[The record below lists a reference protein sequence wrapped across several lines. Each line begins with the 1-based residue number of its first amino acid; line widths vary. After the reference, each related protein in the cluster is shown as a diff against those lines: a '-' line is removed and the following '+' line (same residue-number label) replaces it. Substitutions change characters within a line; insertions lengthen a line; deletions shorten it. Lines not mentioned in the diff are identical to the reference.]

1 MLRFESRMFSL
12 VWAAV
17 ALVAGFGAAS
27 QASAGDARVKRILE
41 TKEPLVIGHRGAS
54 AFAPE
59 NTIPSFQLAIEQ
71 KADLVELD
79 YYHSADGVPFCI
91 HDKTYDRTTNANQQ
105 WKSKKTEIA
114 AKDWSDIA
122 GLDAGSWFDAKFAG
136 VNVPK
141 LDQAI
146 EAIQA
151 GSVTLIEHKQGDAD
165 TLIQLLKERDWTDKL
180 VVQSFDWDFVARCA
194 ELEPSLAIAAL
205 GSDKLTA
212 ERIAP
217 IVDKVEVIAWNYKFV
232 DKAAAD
238 MVHKQ
243 GKKLFVYTVNDPQMA
258 KQLVEL
264 GVDGII
270 TDRPGEIGAAIR
282 K

>member
-1 MLRFESRMFSL
+1 MLRIGRHALL
-12 VWAAV
+12 VVLAAV
-17 ALVAGFGAAS
+17 IAGGFGF
-27 QASAGDARVKRILE
+27 QAELSAGDARVNRILD
-41 TKEPLVIGHRGAS
+41 TTEPLVIGHRGAC

-79 YYHSADGVPFCI
+79 YYLSADKTPFCI

-105 WKSKKTEIA
+105 WNAKKTKIA
-114 AKDWSDIA
+114 AKNWADIA
-122 GLDAGSWFDAKFAG
+122 SLDAGSWFDAKFAG
-136 VNVPK
+136 VHLPK

-151 GSVTLIEHKQGDAD
+151 GSVTLIEHKEGDAES
-165 TLIQLLKERDWTDKL
+165 LIQLLKARDWTDKL
-180 VVQSFDWDFVARCA
+180 VVQSFDWEFVARCH

-205 GSDKLTA
+205 GSDALTA
-212 ERIAP
+212 KRIAP
-217 IVDKVEVIAWNYKFV
+217 IVDKVDVIAWNAKFV
-232 DKAAAD
+232 DRAAAE
-238 MVHKQ
+238 MVHKH
-243 GKKLFVYTVNDPQMA
+243 GKKLFVYTVNNTQQA
-258 KQLVEL
+258 KELVAI